1 MNWDNLGFVICKPDA
16 VYLNLEREI
25 LSFLERKGF
34 QILAC
39 KYVTITPHLCRRLYW
54 DENKDYAEWWWEL
67 ESEFLNL
74 GESLCVLVKGTP
86 QPPYKSVSEL
96 IEKTWKGNFKPEK
109 AKKGTIR
116 CTFGALNGIFNLF
129 HSADCTNAVKR
140 EASLF
145 FTAEEIEQL
154 AYQEALSV
162 LKQKEVGNLDV
173 IDIYFRIKRQCIRVS
188 SMHTKVKKRYISYL
202 DKKQRQTMRVNRSMK
217 QLWLYKTLQEEYR
230 MFYMYIGKDKLL
242 ECITNNKNFKRINY
256 NILFQAFDK
265 AGLKLTKWE
274 TCLFKTTMLS
284 FT

>member
-1 MNWDNLGFVICKPDA
+1 MNWDNLGFIICKPDA
-16 VYLNLEREI
+16 VYLHLEREI

-39 KYVTITPHLCRRLYW
+39 KYVTITPHLCQRLYW

-74 GESLCVLVKGTP
+74 GESLCVLVQATP
-86 QPPYKSVSEL
+86 QSPYKSVSEL

-154 AYQEALSV
+154 ANQDALSV

-188 SMHTKVKKRYISYL
+188 SMHAKVKKRYISYL
-202 DKKQRQTMRVNRSMK
+202 DKKQRQAMRVKRSMK

-230 MFYMYIGKDKLL
+230 MFYMYISKDKLL